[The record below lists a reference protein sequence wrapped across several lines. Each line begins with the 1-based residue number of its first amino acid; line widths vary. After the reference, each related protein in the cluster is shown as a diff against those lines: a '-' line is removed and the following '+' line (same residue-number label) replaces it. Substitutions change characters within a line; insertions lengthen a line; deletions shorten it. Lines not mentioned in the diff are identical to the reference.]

1 MRVVALGDVG
11 VVDDMMHIG
20 DEAMFQAASTRRGHA
35 ARRSSRSH
43 SAPAETAARYGVDA
57 LPRIRFD
64 GLDRAASEARLAA
77 VLALADGRDALG
89 AGDPA
94 HGVVAAVADADGVV
108 IAGGGNLAST
118 WPFHV
123 YERAAL
129 AGVAA
134 RLGRPVVVTGQTLG
148 PDLLGRD
155 RELVAQLLRSA
166 RIVGVREAPSQRLAA
181 DLGVDARLGV
191 DDASFLGLPPSGFR
205 AKRDGVL
212 VSLSLSLG
220 RAPRVETVPRI
231 ARLVDAAA
239 DLVGGPVR
247 FHAHFGP
254 LTGAVPR
261 GDAVLHE
268 EVRARLRAPSTVVPT
283 GDVAVRHPSPALR
296 PCSSPADT
304 TRPSSPRPPACRC
317 SVLSPTSTPRSSSEA
332 RSPTGVRTRRC
343 RSRPP
348 TPTASRACVHCGATE
363 TGSRPRPGSACPAT
377 ARTRG
382 RGGMPWPT
390 PSPRDSRTDPGTG
403 RASRRRPADPSLE
416 AWNTHDSDRRA

>member
-11 VVDDMMHIG
+11 VVDDMMHLG
-20 DEAMFQAASTRRGHA
+20 DEAMFQAACDETRARGA
-35 ARRSSRSH
+35 TVIALS

-57 LPRIRFD
+57 VPRIRFD
-64 GLDRAASEARLAA
+64 GLDRSASEARLAA
-77 VLALADGRDALG
+77 VLALADGRDALD

-118 WPFHV
+118 WPLHV

-134 RLGRPVVVTGQTLG
+134 RLGRPVVVSGQTLG
-148 PDLLGRD
+148 PDLRGRD

-191 DDASFLGLPPSGFR
+191 DDASFIGLPPSGFR
-205 AKRDGVL
+205 AKPDGVL
-212 VSLSLSLG
+212 VCLSLSLG
-220 RAPRVETVPRI
+220 RAPRLETVARI
-231 ARLVDAAA
+231 SRLVGAAA

-268 EVRARLRAPSTVVPT
+268 EVRARLRVPSTVVPT
-283 GDVAVRHPSPALR
+283 GDVADAASLARSSALLITGRYHPAVFAAPAGVPVLGLVTDDYTAVKQR
-296 PCSSPADT
+296 GALAHWGQDATVPISAADT
-304 TRPSSPRPPACRC
+304 DGIPR
-317 SVLSPTSTPRSSSEA
+317 
-332 RSPTGVRTRRC
+332 VR
-343 RSRPP
+343 
-348 TPTASRACVHCGATE
+348 AL
-363 TGSRPRPGSACPAT
+363 
-377 ARTRG
+377 
-382 RGGMPWPT
+382 W
-390 PSPRDSRTDPGTG
+390 
-403 RASRRRPADPSLE
+403 
-416 AWNTHDSDRRA
+416 SDRERLAAEAGQRLPRHRADARAWWDAVADAIAGR